1 MNTSAANSSFPLRRH
16 RQQLSGGL
24 MFLVGLLVIVG
35 ETPWLSRNVP
45 PALIAALPALVLCGY
60 FWQRLPLSRAFPKT
74 LMAVLSYVFLTL
86 SYKFLGIST
95 VELGYFFA
103 GYKFLFVMLAM
114 AAVAPAL
121 SPKQRVWLC
130 VLAAGGL
137 VVNMVDNVRLWMLL
151 GRRYIL
157 FFQGEGRTSNV
168 ADTSFATAVML
179 EMGAVFLLAL
189 HARRRWLKRISWAL
203 VLFSAYFLVAVL
215 QRGITFFLGMAL
227 LLLLGLPD
235 SVFRLERPRAL
246 LGPLF
251 LLLVLAVLL
260 FGGGAEVVLSGLG
273 SLLENQPR
281 IYSRI
286 NHLLLFL
293 QTNSLSLTGG
303 SLAGR
308 INLTLSSI
316 DTFLQ
321 SGTSILV
328 GVGFHHRASAFELS
342 AGNHSLFF
350 DTLARYGLLGG
361 CIFIW
366 VLRRISATVFDV
378 SGLPPRHPL
387 RARLMVF
394 YAMFVLRAFVGNP
407 FTASVATQLLVTA
420 PLLVSLLAD
429 AGRERSP
436 DPQGL
441 ARNALDALHERSGTC

>member
-1 MNTSAANSSFPLRRH
+1 MNTPAANSRFPFRRPR
-16 RQQLSGGL
+16 RQLP
-24 MFLVGLLVIVG
+24 GLLVFILGLLVVVG

-45 PALIAALPALVLCGY
+45 PALIAALPTLVLCGY
-60 FWQRLPLSRAFPKT
+60 FWNRLPLSHAFPKT
-74 LMAVLSYVFLTL
+74 LMAVLSYMFLTL

-95 VELGYFFA
+95 AELGYYFA
-103 GYKFLFVMLAM
+103 GYKFLFIMLAM
-114 AAVAPAL
+114 ACVAPAL
-121 SPKQRVWLC
+121 SPKQRHWLC

-168 ADTSFATAVML
+168 ADTAFATAVML
-179 EMGAVFLLAL
+179 EMGAAFLLAL
-189 HARRRWLKRISWAL
+189 HARQRWLKHISWIV
-203 VLFSAYFLVAVL
+203 VLFSAYFLVFVA

-227 LLLLGLPD
+227 LILLGLPD
-235 SVFRLERPRAL
+235 SVFRLERPQAL
-246 LGPLF
+246 VGPLC
-251 LLLVLAVLL
+251 LLLAAAIML

-273 SLLENQPR
+273 SLFENQPR
-281 IYSRI
+281 LYSRI

-293 QTNSLSLTGG
+293 QTSDLGMVGG
-303 SLAGR
+303 SLALR
-308 INLTLSSI
+308 IQLIQASI

-321 SGTSILV
+321 SGTSFLF
-328 GVGFHHRASAFELS
+328 GVGAHRLTAFELS
-342 AGNHSLFF
+342 AGNHSLVF

-361 CIFIW
+361 AVFVW
-366 VLRRISATVFDV
+366 LLHRISVTVLEI

-394 YAMFVLRAFVGNP
+394 YVMFVLRAFVGNP
-407 FTASVATQLLVTA
+407 LNASVATQLFVTA

-436 DPQGL
+436 VPRGL
-441 ARNALDALHERSGTC
+441 ARNALDTLDKRSGTC